1 MPLLV
6 LDRDGVI
13 NEDSEDYIRS
23 LADWQPIPGSLEA
36 IATLSKAGYTIAVAT
51 NQSGLARGYLDLD
64 ELEAIHARLCQQVE
78 QEGGFIAGIFYC
90 PHLPQDGCACRK
102 PGIGLLAAMAE
113 ELALS
118 PRGAPFIGDSLR
130 DLQAALAYGC
140 QPVLVLTGKG
150 AATLRELQSG
160 RATLAGWESIPVY
173 ADLATA
179 ARAIVQQQPAPQD
192 DG

>member
-1 MPLLV
+1 
-6 LDRDGVI
+6 
-13 NEDSEDYIRS
+13 
-23 LADWQPIPGSLEA
+23 
-36 IATLSKAGYTIAVAT
+36 
-51 NQSGLARGYLDLD
+51 
-64 ELEAIHARLCQQVE
+64 
-78 QEGGFIAGIFYC
+78 
-90 PHLPQDGCACRK
+90 
-102 PGIGLLAAMAE
+102 MAQ

-160 RATLAGWESIPVY
+160 RATLAGWEAITVY
-173 ADLATA
+173 ADLAAA
-179 ARAIVQQQPAPQD
+179 ARAIVQQQPVPQD